1 MTQEEIAFQN
11 VLVVFSLG
19 IGSASLSADMTTM
32 AWASLKILALKSGL
46 TEEQIAN
53 AAEDARQRLQR
64 RIQSDSN

>member
-19 IGSASLSADMTTM
+19 IGNASLSADMTNM
-32 AWASLKILALKSGL
+32 AWASLKVLALKSGL
-46 TEEQIAN
+46 TDEQIMN

-64 RIQSDSN
+64 KIQSDTN